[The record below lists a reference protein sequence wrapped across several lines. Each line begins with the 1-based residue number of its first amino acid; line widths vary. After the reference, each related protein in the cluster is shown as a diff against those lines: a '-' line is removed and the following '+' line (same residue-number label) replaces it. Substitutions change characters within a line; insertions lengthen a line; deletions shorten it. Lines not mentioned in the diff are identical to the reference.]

1 MEKQVLIIIWK
12 IIDKLKGN
20 ILKEVV
26 PKYIM
31 DGICLTEI
39 EEDMEDNKTLTE
51 DNDIE
56 IDDELDEDLSDEEVE
71 EELEEGL
78 EEQEG
83 SFDFVGVTFG
93 DVGTTR
99 LQCNVC
105 NPVDKGEYVKID
117 HPTSGMVLGQIEK
130 IERKTDLDVDKAR
143 NISNG
148 EQVDIDETVIAYINI
163 IGYRDNRGLLKVPGN
178 PFRAGEEIYL
188 ADEKLIKEV
197 LGLHEDEKGA
207 FVGKL
212 RGHDLE
218 VRLDINSIAQKH
230 LSVLAKTGSGKSYT
244 TGIIIEEMMKHDVTT
259 VILDP
264 HGEYASLSKKGNV
277 DTSNEFGVKPRGYG
291 DKLTEFSPS
300 PDINQGARPLRF
312 TFSNMKPSKILE
324 MSDLDKRKS
333 NIKKLENVISKLEA
347 GKGTYS
353 IDDMIRLF
361 KQNEEEDVN
370 TIIRGLEEL
379 KKKNIFA
386 KKGTRMDDIVQKG
399 KTSIVNL
406 KGTSPDLQ
414 GFVVNKLAT
423 ALFELRKRNKIPPM
437 ILFAEEAHN
446 FCPQRGKT
454 ASSEI
459 FHTIASEG
467 RKFGLGLA
475 IITQRPAKVDK
486 NVLSQCNTQIILK
499 VTNPNDLKAIE
510 SSIEGVTK
518 EMKEEIQRL
527 PIGEAIVTGGG
538 LSEPL
543 FLEIR
548 PRETQDG
555 GASIKVV

>member
-1 MEKQVLIIIWK
+1 
-12 IIDKLKGN
+12 
-20 ILKEVV
+20 
-26 PKYIM
+26 M

-39 EEDMEDNKTLTE
+39 EEEMEDKKTLTDETELNIEE
-51 DNDIE
+51 DM
-56 IDDELDEDLSDEEVE
+56 DEEVN
-71 EELEEGL
+71 
-78 EEQEG
+78 
-83 SFDFVGVTFG
+83 SFGFVGVTFG
-93 DVGTTR
+93 DVGTTS

-117 HPTSGMVLGQIEK
+117 HPTAGMVLGQIEK
-130 IERKTDLDVDKAR
+130 IERKTDLSVDKAR
-143 NISNG
+143 NLSNG
-148 EQVDIDETVIAYINI
+148 EQVDIDETVIAHINI
-163 IGYRDNRGLLKVPGN
+163 IGYRDQRGLLKVPGN

-188 ADEKLIKEV
+188 ADEKLIREV
-197 LGLHEDEKGA
+197 LGLKKDDTGA
-207 FVGKL
+207 YIGKL
-212 RGHDLE
+212 RGHDIQVNLN
-218 VRLDINSIAQKH
+218 INSIAQKH

-244 TGIIIEEMMKHDVTT
+244 AGIIIEEMMKHDVTT

-264 HGEYASLSKKGNV
+264 HGEYSSLTKKGKV
-277 DTSNEFGVKPRGYG
+277 DPSNDFGVEPRGYG
-291 DKLTEFSPS
+291 DKLTEFSPT
-300 PDINQGARPLRF
+300 PDINPGSRPLRF
-312 TFSNMKPSKILE
+312 TFSNMKPTKILD
-324 MSDLDKRKS
+324 MADLDKRKS
-333 NIKKLENVISKLEA
+333 NVQKLESVISRLKA
-347 GKGTYS
+347 SKGAYS

-379 KKKNIFA
+379 KEKQIFA
-386 KKGTRMDDIVQKG
+386 TKGTRMDDIVQKG
-399 KTSIVNL
+399 KTSIINL
-406 KGTSPDLQ
+406 KGTPPDLQ
-414 GFVVNKLAT
+414 GFVVNKLVT
-423 ALFELRKRNKIPPM
+423 SLFELRKRNKIPPM

-454 ASSEI
+454 ESSEI
-459 FHTIASEG
+459 FHTVASEG

-527 PIGEAIVTGGG
+527 PVGEAIVTGGG

-543 FLEIR
+543 FLDVR